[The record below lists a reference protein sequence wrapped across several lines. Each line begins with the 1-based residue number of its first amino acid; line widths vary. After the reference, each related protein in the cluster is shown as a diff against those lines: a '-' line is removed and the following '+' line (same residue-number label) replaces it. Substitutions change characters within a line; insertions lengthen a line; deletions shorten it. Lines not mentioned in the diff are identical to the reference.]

1 MTIVE
6 MIALVGGITELVKV
20 KIFKGRIEGIRAVIL
35 AALAS
40 LAVVGYDYVNTQKP
54 FDLGFFW
61 LAAQVFAG
69 SSVGYQL
76 LKNLRKP
83 A

>member
-6 MIALVGGITELVKV
+6 MIAMVAGITELVKV
-20 KIFKGRIEGIRAVIL
+20 KIFKGRVEGVGAVIL

-40 LAVVGYDYVNTQKP
+40 LGVVGYDYINNQKP
-54 FDLGFFW
+54 FDFGFFI

-76 LKNLRKP
+76 LNRLRKP